1 MFDDCSIEKL
11 ASNKKVCTSCE
22 HNIIDCK
29 NSDDNSLCSDNNASI
44 SDDNNDSSSNNT
56 KNNEVIQF
64 EAGDHITLQCNAA
77 GIPYDHHAIVLSI
90 STRSDG
96 EGTLCVADFTAGDTG
111 NAIRGTSGSDI
122 VNSGSFGSGSE
133 SDEDHGLRVLVV
145 DSKEWKKVDY
155 SSRQPVDPV
164 HIIRRRVEFLL
175 KYPHYIPTYSLV
187 ESNCECVAVWCM
199 TGEWKTFQTQTILG
213 NVNLGSR
220 LALAGISIAS
230 LGSLTIPFGLVFT
243 AGEVISGVWGD
254 HAKRKWKEQTEKL
267 NKEFDNSIKVE
278 EKEGTK
284 KSTSSSSSFVGNP
297 FSDTRN
303 LRDMVNAYQKADAI
317 LSMVDQAPSMK
328 LDDNNNEKILGTDT
342 DIRIIS

>member
-1 MFDDCSIEKL
+1 MCDDCGIEKL

-22 HNIIDCK
+22 HK
-29 NSDDNSLCSDNNASI
+29 NSDDNTLCSDNNASI

-199 TGEWKTFQTQTILG
+199 TGEWKTFQTQNILG